1 MRSHRNKVKAFY
13 NILEPHQTELLQ
25 GLNLTPLEQS
35 IFFHHISGED
45 SYSLSEL
52 TTALG
57 ANRTA
62 ISRASTSLLDKMA
75 AAINPPSSIEF
86 LHLLQRADL
95 RTELH
100 DALKKHCEES
110 MTLSKQEQEE
120 YITKRMMFMSW
131 VPDDTVITE
140 RMRQFVQVLR
150 EHHSLDDEALLRS
163 VLTLVRRELL
173 DATVWSAHHDP
184 LLQEYFEEHIQALKP
199 YVDRSEISQLRIS
212 CSFLETSFHM
222 GYTHDKHKL
231 SAISKKRLA
240 ELTET
245 DEKKNAPANRVWII
259 VDMCELGMYEELCAF
274 VESSSDPSALLE
286 PESSASFLYYYLS
299 KLALGDIAVISS
311 MLEDLKHHPQITLG
325 QMIYHKQWGD
335 VLYCMCEFFTGNA
348 SRAIGLLQDLLRPSS
363 GQFLD
368 TSVEVAL
375 RMIESAV
382 AFAGKEAHAYQTIR
396 RNKKWTT
403 RKRYGKNSEEYR
415 YMSILYLLVKHKT
428 ITKRT
433 QTLID
438 THLTYLYS
446 GIGVIYRKMIEI
458 VIAQK
463 YPGVKIKAAP

>member
-1 MRSHRNKVKAFY
+1 MRSHRNKVKALY
-13 NILEPHQTELLQ
+13 DVLDPHQIKLLD

-35 IFFHHISGED
+35 IFSHHISGED

-52 TTALG
+52 TTTLG

-62 ISRASTSLLDKMA
+62 ISRASSSLLDKITG
-75 AAINPPSSIEF
+75 AISPPSSIEY

-100 DALKKHCEES
+100 DALRKHCEES
-110 MTLSKQEQEE
+110 MTLLNEEQEQ
-120 YITKRMMFMSW
+120 YIITRMMFMSW
-131 VPDDTVITE
+131 VPDDKVITQL
-140 RMRQFVQVLR
+140 MKQFVHVLR

-173 DATVWSAHHDP
+173 DATVWSTHHDP
-184 LLQEYFEEHIQALKP
+184 LLQEYFEEHIKTLEP
-199 YVDRSEISQLRIS
+199 YVVRSGISQLRV
-212 CSFLETSFHM
+212 SFSLFETSFHM
-222 GYTHDKHKL
+222 GYTHDKHEL
-231 SAISKKRLA
+231 SAVSKKRLA

-245 DEKKNAPANRVWII
+245 EERKNAPANHVWII

-274 VESSSDPSALLE
+274 VESSTTASALLA

-299 KLALGDIAVISS
+299 KLALGDIAVVSA
-311 MLEDLKHHPQITLG
+311 MLEDLKHHPHITLG

-348 SRAIGLLQDLLRPSS
+348 SRATSLLQDLLRPSS

-382 AFAGKEAHAYQTIR
+382 AFSGKEAHAYQTIR

-403 RKRYGKNSEEYR
+403 RKHYGKNSEEYR
-415 YMSILYLLVKHKT
+415 YMSIMYLLIKHKT

-446 GIGVIYRKMIEI
+446 GIGVIYRRMIEI
-458 VIAQK
+458 VIEQK
-463 YPGVKIKAAP
+463 YPGIHIKKAY